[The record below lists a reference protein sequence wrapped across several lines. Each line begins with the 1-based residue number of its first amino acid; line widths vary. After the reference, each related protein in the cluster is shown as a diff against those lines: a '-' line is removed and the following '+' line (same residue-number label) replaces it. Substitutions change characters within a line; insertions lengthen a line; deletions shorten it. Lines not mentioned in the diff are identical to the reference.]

1 MQGKGGVAGMR
12 VTLQTEPGAQKEILI
27 RCPEVDDEVRAVLSL
42 LSLRERRL
50 AVEDGGALR
59 LLEPSQVLYCES
71 VDDHAYAYTRDGV
84 YRAGQTL
91 SAIADAF
98 SEAGFVRCSKSM
110 AVNLLGIVSLKGGDN
125 GRLFATLANG
135 ERILVSHRYARALR
149 LKLKEG

>member
-71 VDDHAYAYTRDGV
+71 VDDHGSCPARS
-84 YRAGQTL
+84 QTW
-91 SAIADAF
+91 
-98 SEAGFVRCSKSM
+98 RW
-110 AVNLLGIVSLKGGDN
+110 
-125 GRLFATLANG
+125 
-135 ERILVSHRYARALR
+135 LR
-149 LKLKEG
+149 